1 MIARG
6 SGSGAAGGGLEQRS
20 PRARRER
27 GRGPDDDRPAIWVG
41 YGKLLKLFRDK
52 AGLSQEALAEAVG
65 YSYEQTASIEQG
77 RRPAKARFTERAEEV
92 LGAGGVLAALQE
104 EVDLAR
110 LPRFFRNYAVLEAE
124 ALSFFWYGGYV
135 VPGLLQTEGYARAL
149 LGAHFPPV
157 SDELLEGRLS
167 ARMDRQRLLDR
178 QEPPVVATFLIEEV
192 VLHRPVGG
200 AVVMKRQFQ
209 QLLERGGERNIQI
222 QIVPTAL
229 GAHPGLNG
237 SMVLLETAERK
248 QVAYVESQDIG
259 MVVSEPDKVS
269 DLWLRYGML
278 RSQALN
284 IGESARLIERVMG
297 EL

>member
-1 MIARG
+1 MVARSGG
-6 SGSGAAGGGLEQRS
+6 SGGRSG
-20 PRARRER
+20 PRTRQ
-27 GRGPDDDRPAIWVG
+27 GRKPDDDRPAIWVG
-41 YGKLLKLFRDK
+41 YGQLLKLFREK
-52 AGLSQEALAEAVG
+52 AGLSQEALADAVG

-77 RRPAKARFTERAEEV
+77 RRPAKAKFTERAEEV
-92 LGAGGVLAALQE
+92 LGAGGALAVLQE
-104 EVDLAR
+104 QVDLAR

-135 VPGLLQTEGYARAL
+135 IPGLLQSEECARAL

-157 SDELLEGRLS
+157 SDELLEERLA
-167 ARMDRQRLLDR
+167 ARMDRQKLLDR
-178 QEPPVVATFLIEEV
+178 QTPPVVATFLIEEA

-200 AVVMKRQFQ
+200 TAAMKRQLQ
-209 QLLERGGERNIQI
+209 QLLERGCERNIQI
-222 QIVPTAL
+222 QVVPTGL

-237 SMVLLETAERK
+237 SMVLLETAERT

-259 MVVSEPDKVS
+259 MVVSEADKVS

-284 IGESARLIERVMG
+284 VGESARLIERVMG